1 MLFSSLCFDAQI
13 VFQCDE
19 ELLFCVLFKKKKG
32 KKKKVFFF
40 ASKIGWFQYETGM
53 LEPGLSNE

>member
-13 VFQCDE
+13 VFSVTKNCCYVFY
-19 ELLFCVLFKKKKG
+19 LKKKK
-32 KKKKVFFF
+32 KKLFF